1 MDNSNFLNLLEEA
14 KKVNDFIELEKLF
27 LHTTNGK
34 NLSSFDAM
42 EFSTVYLTFC
52 TDTYLISTL
61 TYDNLQAARRCRDM
75 IINMDKTN
83 LKADISTA
91 LISSPPEITMVLY
104 ISQYDVL
111 HNLMAIVLKDV
122 NDPSI
127 FDGEWYAKSF
137 FNIMKRRPEPSSYK
151 PKDKLSELSY
161 FFMCKI
167 LLQRMNIKPEYR
179 NKLNEID
186 EKYGLNKNEGGSG
199 CMVALSIIVAIVVF
213 II

>member
-1 MDNSNFLNLLEEA
+1 MDNSDFLNLLEEA
-14 KKVNDFIELEKLF
+14 KKVNDFIELERLF
-27 LHTTNGK
+27 LRTTNGK
-34 NLSSFDAM
+34 SLSSFDAN
-42 EFSTVYLTFC
+42 EYSIVYLTFC

-61 TYDNLQAARRCRDM
+61 TYDNLQAARRCHNM
-75 IINMDKTN
+75 IMNMDKTN
-83 LKADISTA
+83 LKADINAA
-91 LISSPPEITMVLY
+91 LIASPPEITMLLY

-122 NDPSI
+122 NDPGN

-137 FNIMKRRPEPSSYK
+137 FNIMKHRPEPSTYE
-151 PKDKLSELSY
+151 PKGKLSELSY

-186 EKYGLNKNEGGSG
+186 EKYGLNKNGGGSG
-199 CMVALSIIVAIVVF
+199 CMVALSIIAAVIVF
-213 II
+213 LI